1 MTSGLRA
8 WSSGPPRKK
17 LLVDSAAS
25 AMPYDPQ
32 LDDSMAILPSR
43 QLVMAVPY
51 CCSTRFT
58 LMPAC
63 AIWAAAASRML
74 RGGAEITRS
83 SVMPLG

>member
-1 MTSGLRA
+1 
-8 WSSGPPRKK
+8 
-17 LLVDSAAS
+17 
-25 AMPYDPQ
+25 MPYEPQ

-43 QLVMAVPY
+43 QLVIAVPY
-51 CCSTRFT
+51 CCSTRFS

-83 SVMPLG
+83 SVMPLGYPADASSCLARAGSNL